1 MVGGPIAL
9 GIFILLLVVFISI
22 NLEVEQRLPI
32 IRSGFVGGMFEKDKD
47 ASPNVKCGVD
57 FPPCD
62 ENMKCM
68 NGFCRNQDIPV
79 LKGTGL
85 SVVP

>member
-22 NLEVEQRLPI
+22 NLEVDQRLPI
-32 IRSGFVGGMFEKDKD
+32 IRSGFVGGMFELEKD
-47 ASPNVKCGVD
+47 ATTNIKCGVD
-57 FPPCD
+57 MPPCRED
-62 ENMKCM
+62 MRCV
-68 NGFCRNQDIPV
+68 NGFCRDQGIPL

-85 SVVP
+85 RVVP